1 MSEASQATA
10 GGKTGGSTL
19 FDKVWQRHLVRD
31 ETPETPAIL
40 YIDLQLVH
48 EVTSPQAFD
57 ELKRRGLKVR
67 SPQRCL
73 ATIDHSTPTTPPDEQ
88 GVRHYH
94 TEEARAQVDI
104 LHVNCAEQGIEL
116 HSWDSPNRGIVHV
129 MGPEMGAT
137 HPGMTIVC
145 GDSHTAT
152 HGAFGALAFGIGTTE
167 VGHVLAT
174 QCLLQSKPNT
184 LGIRIDGELKPGVTA
199 KDVILHVIGAIGVDG
214 GTGSVIEYHGSTV
227 RAMDMEARMTLCN
240 MSIECGAR
248 AGMVAPDE
256 TTFAFLKGRQ
266 MVPVGAEWDRA
277 VEDWKTLKTDAQASF
292 ERLVKI
298 DATTI
303 EPSVTWGTNPG
314 MVIDIGG
321 TVPAGENA
329 AVRDALD
336 YMQLEGGARLEGAP
350 VDVVFIG
357 SCTNSRLSDLR
368 AAASVLKKR
377 KVAAGTR
384 VLVVAGSEA
393 VRKAA
398 EAEGLDRVFK
408 DAGAEWREPGCSMC
422 LAMNGDTAN
431 PGDLVVSTSN
441 RNFKG
446 RQGRGVR
453 TVLASPLT
461 AAASAVTG
469 RVTDPRQFLEESA

>member
-1 MSEASQATA
+1 MSEPSQPA
-10 GGKTGGSTL
+10 STL
-19 FDKVWQRHLVRD
+19 FEKVWQRHLVQN
-31 ETPETPAIL
+31 ESAETPAIL
-40 YIDLQLVH
+40 YIDLQLLH

-67 SPQRCL
+67 CPDRCL
-73 ATIDHSTPTTPPDEQ
+73 ATIDHSTPTSPPDEH
-88 GVRHYH
+88 GVRHYI
-94 TEEARAQVDI
+94 TPQAKAQVDI
-104 LHVNCAEQGIEL
+104 LHVNCAENGIEL

-137 HPGMTIVC
+137 QPGMTIVC

-167 VGHVLAT
+167 VGHALAT
-174 QCLLQSKPNT
+174 QCLLQSKPKT
-184 LGIRIDGELKPGVTA
+184 LGIRIDGELGVGVTA

-227 RAMDMEARMTLCN
+227 RAMDMESRMTMCN

-256 TTFAFLKGRQ
+256 TTFQYLEGRK
-266 MVPVGAEWDRA
+266 MAPRGDLWGAA
-277 VEDWKTLKTDAQASF
+277 VADWERLKTDSGASYDH
-292 ERLVKI
+292 LVEI
-298 DATTI
+298 DATKI
-303 EPSVTWGTNPG
+303 EPSVTWGINPG
-314 MVIDIGG
+314 MVI
-321 TVPAGENA
+321 
-329 AVRDALD
+329 AVNEAIPPGDSDVNRDALA
-336 YMQLEGGARLEGAP
+336 YMQLEGGAMLAGEP

-357 SCTNSRLSDLR
+357 SCTNSRINDLR
-368 AAASVLKKR
+368 QAASLLKNC

-384 VLVVAGSEA
+384 VLVVPGSEA
-393 VRKAA
+393 TRQEA
-398 EAEGLDRVFK
+398 EAEGLDRIFT

-422 LAMNGDTAN
+422 LAMNGDSAR

-453 TVLASPLT
+453 TILASPLT
-461 AAASAVTG
+461 AAASAITGQVTN
-469 RVTDPRQFLEESA
+469 PREFMEAKA

>member
-1 MSEASQATA
+1 MSEPSQPAL
-10 GGKTGGSTL
+10 TL
-19 FDKVWQRHLVRD
+19 FEKVWRRHLVRK
-31 ETPETPAIL
+31 ETAETPAII
-40 YIDLQLVH
+40 YIDLQLLH

-57 ELKRRGLKVR
+57 ELRRRGLKVR
-67 SPQRCL
+67 RPDRCL
-73 ATIDHSTPTTPPDEQ
+73 ATIDHSTPTTPPDAH

-94 TEEARAQVDI
+94 TPEARAQVDM
-104 LHVNCAEQGIEL
+104 LHANCAEQGIYL

-129 MGPEMGAT
+129 MGPELGAT
-137 HPGMTIVC
+137 RPGMTIVC

-174 QCLLQSKPNT
+174 QCLLQNKPKT
-184 LGIRIDGELKPGVTA
+184 LGIRIEGALQPGVSA
-199 KDVILHVIGAIGVDG
+199 KDVILHVIGTIGVGG

-227 RAMDMEARMTLCN
+227 RSMSMEARMTMCN

-256 TTFAFLKGRQ
+256 TTFEYLEGRK
-266 MVPVGAEWDRA
+266 MSPGGERWDAA
-277 VEDWKTLKTDAQASF
+277 VADWKKLATDPDARYD
-292 ERLVKI
+292 RLVEI
-298 DATTI
+298 DATRI

-314 MVIDIGG
+314 MVIAIDDVI
-321 TVPAGENA
+321 PSADNA
-329 AVRDALD
+329 TNREALD
-336 YMQLEGGARLEGAP
+336 YMQLEAGARLAGEP
-350 VDVVFIG
+350 VNVVFIG
-357 SCTNSRLSDLR
+357 SCTNSRMTDLR
-368 AAASVLKKR
+368 AAASLLKGR

-384 VLVVAGSEA
+384 ALVVPGSEA
-393 VRKAA
+393 TRREA
-398 EAEGLDRVFK
+398 EAEGLDLIFIE
-408 DAGAEWREPGCSMC
+408 AGAEWREPGCSMC
-422 LAMNGDTAN
+422 LAMNGDSAS

-469 RVTDPRQFLEESA
+469 RVTNPRELMETEV